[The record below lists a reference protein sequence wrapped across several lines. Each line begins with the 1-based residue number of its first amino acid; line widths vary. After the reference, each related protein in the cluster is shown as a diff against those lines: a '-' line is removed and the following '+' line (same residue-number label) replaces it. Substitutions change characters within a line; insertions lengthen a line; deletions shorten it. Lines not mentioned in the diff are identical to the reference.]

1 MITFNRDTNPVGKVW
16 ALVDGALDN
25 ATGQLT
31 GYVRSHTNSLTE
43 GAHIRGVLIFNNS
56 AGQNIYTVELPQC
69 GVGGQIEEHYTE
81 DNPRYCHFKDSIPP
95 EIAAQ
100 VVSVGVE
107 TFAGAGDNTWLLQAA
122 KILIAVAAAG

>member
-1 MITFNRDTNPVGKVW
+1 MITFHEDINVVGKVW

-25 ATGQLT
+25 TTGQIT
-31 GYVRSHTNSLTE
+31 GYVRSHTNSLME

-69 GVGGQIEEHYTE
+69 GVGGQIETKYTE

-95 EIAAQ
+95 EVVAQ
-100 VVSVGVE
+100 VANIGIKV
-107 TFAGAGDNTWLLQAA
+107 FAEAGDNAWLLQAA
-122 KILIAVAAAG
+122 KILVAVAAA